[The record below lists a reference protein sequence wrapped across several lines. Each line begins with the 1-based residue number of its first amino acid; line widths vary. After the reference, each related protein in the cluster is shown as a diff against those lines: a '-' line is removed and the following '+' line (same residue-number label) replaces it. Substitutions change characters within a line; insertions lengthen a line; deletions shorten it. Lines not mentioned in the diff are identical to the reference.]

1 MSYVFPGS
9 DIFPDSLTL
18 PDDSTVPNQ
27 ANFAPGWEGNRNA
40 AVYNR
45 NHLAATMLA
54 NFLPGAA
61 PPASHNWQTFYF
73 DAGPIVVGG
82 TTFQAYNRW
91 RATALNAGTGLK
103 WLLSLDGGRTWVTI
117 ATTTSA
123 VTPLV
128 KCLVADASFF
138 VHFGAGSVVYYG
150 TTTVNTASSSGWNAT
165 QGVAFRNE
173 ATNKEYFVGATQSG
187 GSFTGAAASFTATGP
202 VVVNKTSALP
212 SGWGSGTNHVGEFF
226 AATNPNNNHTYV
238 AMGGITPGV
247 DTSRIM
253 YAAFDV
259 TAPSDVSPALLSGK
273 IISGF
278 TYDAA
283 LKVFVLVTWD
293 GTNTRIYTL
302 DDPLGVN
309 PWVLTRTIPGVQFGA
324 AYAIRG
330 AWALIF
336 DSDGI
341 IGGSTTRTFMVTTS
355 QGLSFD
361 KTQVDIDLGTTF
373 TSAAGYESIL
383 GANSGNVYVSLA
395 VR

>member
-1 MSYVFPGS
+1 MSYNFPGS

-45 NHLAATMLA
+45 NHLAASMLA
-54 NFLPGAA
+54 NFFPAAA
-61 PPASHNWQTFYF
+61 PPSSHNWQAFYF
-73 DAGPIVVGG
+73 DAGPITSGG
-82 TTFQAYNRW
+82 STYNLYNRW

-103 WLLSLDGGRTWVTI
+103 WLISIDGGRTWLTI

-123 VTPLV
+123 VTPLA

-138 VHFGAGSVVYYG
+138 VHFGSGSVVYYG
-150 TTTVNTASSSGWNAT
+150 TSTVNTETSSGWNAT

-173 ATNKEYFVGATQSG
+173 ATNKEYFVGANQTG
-187 GSFTGAAASFTATGP
+187 TTFTGAAASFTASGH
-202 VVVNKTSALP
+202 VAVNKTSSLP
-212 SGWGSGTNHVGEFF
+212 AGWVSGTNHVGTFF
-226 AATNPNNNHTYV
+226 AATNPVNNHTFV
-238 AMGGITPGV
+238 AMGGVTPGT
-247 DTSRIM
+247 DTARIL

-259 TAPSDVSPALLSGK
+259 TAPSDVTPSLLTGK
-273 IISGF
+273 IITGF
-278 TYDAA
+278 TFDIS

-293 GTNTRIYTL
+293 GANTRIYTL
-302 DDPLGVN
+302 DDPTGVN
-309 PWVLTRTIPGVQFGA
+309 PWVLVRTTAAQFGD

-330 AWALIF
+330 AWAFAF

-341 IGGSTTRTFMVTTS
+341 IGGATTRTFMITTNK
-355 QGLSFD
+355 GATFE
-361 KTQVDIDLGTTF
+361 KAQVDVDLGTTF
-373 TSAAGYESIL
+373 ASAAGYESIL